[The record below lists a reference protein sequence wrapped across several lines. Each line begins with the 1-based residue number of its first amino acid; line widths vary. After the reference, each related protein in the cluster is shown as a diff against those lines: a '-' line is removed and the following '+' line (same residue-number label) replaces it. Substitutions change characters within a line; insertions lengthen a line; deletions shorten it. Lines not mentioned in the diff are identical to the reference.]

1 MGPTSVTSVVPT
13 YTSSATSASSASG
26 TCGGTATVAMP
37 STSRPRA
44 TGRYAADSTHGP
56 GTACRPS
63 ASKATHTSTGVASVA
78 SIGDAQLGQ
87 PRPELQPRVVVAVGP
102 GARSL
107 DGVGAGQQPLERGRE
122 VALVLGQLEP
132 HRRTSRG
139 SPRIRSATML
149 RCTSLVP
156 A

>member
-1 MGPTSVTSVVPT
+1 MGPMSVTRVVPT

-26 TCGGTATVAMP
+26 TCGGTATVATP
-37 STSRPRA
+37 STSRPSA

-56 GTACRPS
+56 GTAWRPN
-63 ASKATHTSTGVASVA
+63 ASKARHTSTGVASVA
-78 SIGDAQLGQ
+78 SIVTPSSASRAHSFSPGSWSPSAQARAALTVSA
-87 PRPELQPRVVVAVGP
+87 PASSPSSAAAKSRWSPVSSNLI
-102 GARSL
+102 GA
-107 DGVGAGQQPLERGRE
+107 
-122 VALVLGQLEP
+122 
-132 HRRTSRG
+132 TSRG